1 MVDDRPRVPVTQSA
15 REASL
20 SGVERELKGEQAAS
34 LGRYGREVERTLAAL
49 RGADAPDPDTRR
61 QLVQDCAEAVWRYF
75 IQREALGLSNHD
87 LVIKH
92 YAIPG
97 EVLARVGSG
106 LP

>member
-1 MVDDRPRVPVTQSA
+1 MAEDRPKAPITQAA

-20 SGVERELKGEQAAS
+20 SGVERELKGEQAVS

-49 RGADAPDPDTRR
+49 QGADAPDPETRLR
-61 QLVQDCAEAVWRYF
+61 LVQDCAEAVWRYF
-75 IQREALGLSNHD
+75 IQREALGLHNHD
-87 LVIKH
+87 LVVKH

-106 LP
+106 RP